1 MCLIELDKVLSI
13 NGKSLK
19 NFDGMPQPNFSDVFQ
34 FEDRLLADELN
45 YNRDEMA
52 ELKASLMSSLTS
64 EQRSVFDEIMNVVML
79 DTGGIYFLYGYGG
92 NGKTFI

>member
-1 MCLIELDKVLSI
+1 
-13 NGKSLK
+13 
-19 NFDGMPQPNFSDVFQ
+19 
-34 FEDRLLADELN
+34 
-45 YNRDEMA
+45 MA